1 MKNNFAPNPTYKDI
15 FLEHYPNFDV
25 SRFDE
30 FADSLCVA
38 CCFDDGG
45 AECIF
50 GCECKKHW
58 EDECLYEWR
67 DNMYEHDL
75 ETINEFLIEPQSEN
89 ETDETAAAVQPKVGD
104 YVEEDML
111 GELLSFDEL
120 TEMVGQ
126 LAVNDCST
134 ESRNWYKVVR
144 IDKIY
149 TNVVDGSRS
158 VALTDGPKKNDTGR
172 IGEYAFN
179 YEGTHTLGGKK
190 VPRAHRMW
198 RLKLNTENAAE
209 PVQAAENQLS
219 YINKLREKYPK
230 VSETDEWFDTVFCPS
245 EFFDGDGVND
255 PADDKCSY
263 TAKDFEAC
271 QKCWRERCPADVDF
285 LIDPDFESE
294 YFENYPD
301 EEPAPENEP
310 PEEITDGR
318 KINIVYIG
326 VNEIEPHPNNPR
338 KDVGDVSE
346 LSEDIKENGIRQNLT
361 VIPHEHGYRCLI
373 GHRRLA
379 AAKLAGLEQVPCA
392 VENAGMSLSDQICIM
407 LSENIQR
414 ADLTPIEQAESMQM
428 MLDMGDTVDYI
439 SRKTGLSKSTVY
451 RRINPIKEYGI
462 ETCRKAYEQGAT
474 FEDFSKLDEITDPK
488 TRDKLAKSLGTS
500 SFNFEYQRAV
510 NDIKR
515 NKKLDEVKE
524 LIKSF
529 AGEISDDK
537 KDELKY
543 IDYITGWSASNF
555 KKPDDT
561 DTVKYF
567 YIISDRGDVQLYR
580 EYTPDEL
587 KDREQKEAEISA
599 SVEKRR
605 RTEER
610 RAELKKRTD
619 IAAELRHE
627 FVIRFDP
634 LKGCNSQKEQLARY
648 KAMLEFWA
656 LTYISFEFNKCE
668 TVEYFIDNIGME
680 VTKEFDEMDGEQQDK
695 AVETHIKKSRNWEL
709 KTLFDMMIAVL
720 ETYNLKY
727 YNDYY
732 LTYNEC
738 PALDMIYEI
747 LCSFGYEMSDEEKQ
761 LQDGSHEL
769 FAEGD

>member
-30 FADSLCVA
+30 FADSLCIA
-38 CCFDDGG
+38 CCFDDDG

-89 ETDETAAAVQPKVGD
+89 ETDETAAAV
-104 YVEEDML
+104 
-111 GELLSFDEL
+111 
-120 TEMVGQ
+120 
-126 LAVNDCST
+126 
-134 ESRNWYKVVR
+134 
-144 IDKIY
+144 
-149 TNVVDGSRS
+149 
-158 VALTDGPKKNDTGR
+158 
-172 IGEYAFN
+172 
-179 YEGTHTLGGKK
+179 
-190 VPRAHRMW
+190 
-198 RLKLNTENAAE
+198 
-209 PVQAAENQLS
+209 
-219 YINKLREKYPK
+219 
-230 VSETDEWFDTVFCPS
+230 
-245 EFFDGDGVND
+245 
-255 PADDKCSY
+255 
-263 TAKDFEAC
+263 
-271 QKCWRERCPADVDF
+271 
-285 LIDPDFESE
+285 
-294 YFENYPD
+294 
-301 EEPAPENEP
+301 PENEP
-310 PEEITDGR
+310 PKEITDNR
-318 KINIVYIG
+318 KMNIVYIG

-361 VIPHEHGYRCLI
+361 VIPHEQGYRCLI

-500 SFNFEYQRAV
+500 NFNFEYQRAV

-524 LIKSF
+524 SIRSF
-529 AGEISDDK
+529 AEEIFDDK

-543 IDYITGWSASNF
+543 IDYISGWSASNF

-567 YIISDRGDVQLYR
+567 YSISDRGDVQLYR

-610 RAELKKRTD
+610 RAELKKCTD

-627 FVIRFDP
+627 FVTRFDP

-648 KAMLEFWA
+648 KAVLEFWA
-656 LTYISFEFNKCE
+656 LTYISFEFEKME
-668 TVEYFIDNIGME
+668 TFEYFIDNIGME
-680 VTKEFDEMDGEQQDK
+680 VTEEFDEMDGEQQDK

-738 PALDMIYEI
+738 PALDMFYEI

-769 FAEGD
+769 FTEGD

>member
-89 ETDETAAAVQPKVGD
+89 ETDETAAA
-104 YVEEDML
+104 
-111 GELLSFDEL
+111 
-120 TEMVGQ
+120 
-126 LAVNDCST
+126 
-134 ESRNWYKVVR
+134 
-144 IDKIY
+144 
-149 TNVVDGSRS
+149 
-158 VALTDGPKKNDTGR
+158 
-172 IGEYAFN
+172 
-179 YEGTHTLGGKK
+179 
-190 VPRAHRMW
+190 
-198 RLKLNTENAAE
+198 
-209 PVQAAENQLS
+209 
-219 YINKLREKYPK
+219 
-230 VSETDEWFDTVFCPS
+230 
-245 EFFDGDGVND
+245 
-255 PADDKCSY
+255 
-263 TAKDFEAC
+263 
-271 QKCWRERCPADVDF
+271 
-285 LIDPDFESE
+285 
-294 YFENYPD
+294 
-301 EEPAPENEP
+301 APENKSS
-310 PEEITDGR
+310 EEITDDR
-318 KINIVYIG
+318 KMNIVYIG

-361 VIPHEHGYRCLI
+361 VIPYEQGYRCLI

-392 VENAGMSLSDQICIM
+392 VENAAMSLSDQICIM

-488 TRDKLAKSLGTS
+488 TRDKLAKTLGTS
-500 SFNFEYQRAV
+500 NFDYEYRNAIE
-510 NDIKR
+510 NEKR
-515 NKKLDEVKE
+515 NKKLNEVKE

-529 AGEISDDK
+529 AEEISDDK

-543 IDYITGWSASNF
+543 IDYISGWSASNF

-587 KDREQKEAEISA
+587 KDREQNKAEISA
-599 SVEKRR
+599 SEEKRR

-627 FVIRFDP
+627 FVTRFDP

-648 KAMLEFWA
+648 KAVLEFWA
-656 LTYISFEFNKCE
+656 LTYISFEFEKSE
-668 TVEYFIDNIGME
+668 TFEYFIDNIGME
-680 VTKEFDEMDGEQQDK
+680 VTEEFDEMDEEQQDK
-695 AVETHIKKSRNWEL
+695 AVEAHIKKSRNWEL

-769 FAEGD
+769 FTEGD